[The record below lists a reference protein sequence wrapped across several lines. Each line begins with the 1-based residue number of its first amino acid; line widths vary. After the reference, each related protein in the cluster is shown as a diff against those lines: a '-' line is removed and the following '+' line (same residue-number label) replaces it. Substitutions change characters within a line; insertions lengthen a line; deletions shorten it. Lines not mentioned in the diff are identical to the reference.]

1 VPSGP
6 KEDLN
11 PESPESVAS
20 LSFARTVSST
30 ADAIWLIG
38 VLFILQLVV
47 VQLIFVVVRV
57 FRGVEYRLLTR
68 VPFPTFVN
76 AWPACSLL
84 VDPRGMRLLAH
95 NSP

>member
-1 VPSGP
+1 
-6 KEDLN
+6 
-11 PESPESVAS
+11 

-57 FRGVEYRLLTR
+57 FRASSTG
-68 VPFPTFVN
+68 
-76 AWPACSLL
+76 S
-84 VDPRGMRLLAH
+84 
-95 NSP
+95 